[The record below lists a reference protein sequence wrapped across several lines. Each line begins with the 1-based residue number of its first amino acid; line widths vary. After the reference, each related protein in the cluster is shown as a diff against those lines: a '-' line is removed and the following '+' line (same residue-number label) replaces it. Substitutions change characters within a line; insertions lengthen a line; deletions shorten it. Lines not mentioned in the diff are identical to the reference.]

1 MGRTHWLYT
10 VPLRLRSLFR
20 RRQVEQELDEEL
32 RYHLERQIEE
42 QIAKGMT
49 EEEARYAA
57 LRALGGVERRKD
69 ECRDMRRVRWV
80 EDLMQD
86 IRYGLRMLRK
96 SPGFA
101 AVAVISLALGIGAN
115 TAIFTLVDQIL
126 LRLLPVHNPHEL
138 FQLRTE
144 GGVIG
149 GNDGDHRETFSYPIY
164 TALRDR
170 NTVFSGITGQR
181 VEYTSLIGEDRSEM
195 ISVGMVAGNFF
206 EVLGIRPY
214 LGRLLTQDD
223 DRTRMGHPVAVLQY
237 GFWQKRFAG
246 NRDIIGSNIRLKGSS
261 FTVIGISA
269 PGFAGTDVGLQTQVW
284 IPVMMSPIVKGNQS
298 AFDDERYSWFYL
310 FGRLKPG
317 VGIDEAQAAMRV
329 LYRQRQEE
337 ELQSQFFQIYPELR
351 ESFLRKTFNLV
362 PAARG
367 DSGLRSQF
375 EQPLIVLQ
383 WLVGFVLLIAC
394 TNVANLLLARGA
406 ARHRELAIRG
416 ALGAGRLRLIRQL
429 FVESSLLALIGGTA
443 GLLLSSW
450 LTRGLIRILPY
461 DPANLFLST
470 SPDLRILLFATGI
483 TLLTALFFGLLPA
496 IRGSQ
501 VSPGA
506 ALKEEA
512 SSIAGGHG
520 HVRLRKAFVA
530 LQVGLSCLLLI
541 GAGLFA
547 RTFQNLKNVG
557 LGFNAENIVRFDVR
571 PATPYDDARKLRTY
585 RSLME
590 GLATVTGVEAVG
602 ASSVS
607 LFTGG
612 HSDGHINLP
621 GADPK
626 GDTYTWS
633 FFNLITPGYFEALG
647 IPIKAG
653 RDLSWSDWGDS
664 RKVCLVNEALVNQYL
679 GGANAVGRLA
689 AAGAKNT
696 PDTEIIGVFGDA
708 RYHHVRGNIPRQ
720 AFGPMDTH
728 ISGIDGVN
736 VFARIQGDPRAVMP
750 QLREQVRRID
760 ANLIVHDMR
769 TLDDQLNLLLS
780 DERLLSILSVGFALL
795 ASLLAVIGV
804 HGVLTF
810 VVARRTR
817 EIGIRIALGADKRG
831 VILLIMREMVPLILI
846 GIAAGVITGLLCGRF
861 VKSQLFGVQATD
873 LPVYVICAAIL
884 LAAAL
889 IVAFLPAWRA
899 SRIDPMIALRHD

>member
-20 RRQVEQELDEEL
+20 RARVEQELDEEL

-49 EEEARYAA
+49 PEEARYAA
-57 LRALGGVERRKD
+57 LRALGGVEQRKE
-69 ECRDMRRVRWV
+69 ECRDMRRVRWI

-86 IRYGLRMLRK
+86 LRYGLRMLRK
-96 SPGFA
+96 NPGFT

-115 TAIFTLVDQIL
+115 TAIFTLVDQIV
-126 LRLLPVHNPHEL
+126 LRLLAVHNPHEL
-138 FQLRTE
+138 VQLRTE

-149 GNDGDHRETFSYPIY
+149 GNNGDHRQTFSYPIY

-170 NTVFSGITGQR
+170 NTVFSGLTGQR
-181 VEYTSLIGEDRSEM
+181 VEFASMVGEDRSEM
-195 ISVGMVAGNFF
+195 INVGMVAGNFF

-223 DRTRMGHPVAVLQY
+223 DRRRMGHPVAVLQY

-284 IPVMMSPIVKGNQS
+284 IPVMMSPIVTGNQS
-298 AFDDERYSWFYL
+298 AFDDERYTWFQL

-317 VGIDEAQAAMRV
+317 VSIDEAQADMRV

-337 ELQSQFFQIYPELR
+337 ELRSPFFQTYPELR

-367 DSGLRSQF
+367 QSGLRSQF

-429 FVESSLLALIGGTA
+429 FVESSFLALIGGTA

-461 DPANLFLST
+461 DPANLSLST
-470 SPDLRILLFATGI
+470 SPDLRILLFATVI
-483 TLLTALFFGLLPA
+483 TLMTALFFGLLPA
-496 IRGSQ
+496 IRGSR

-520 HVRLRKAFVA
+520 HVRLRKGFVA

-547 RTFQNLKNVG
+547 RTFQNLKNVD

-571 PATPYDDARKLRTY
+571 PATPYDDARKLRIY

-679 GGANAVGRLA
+679 GGAKAVGRLA

-708 RYHHVRGNIPRQ
+708 RYHHVRGSIPRQ
-720 AFGPMDTH
+720 ACGPMDTH

-736 VFARIQGDPRAVMP
+736 VFTRIKGDPRAVMP

-795 ASLLAVIGV
+795 ASLLAVIGL

-831 VILLIMREMVPLILI
+831 VIRLIMREMVPLILI

-861 VKSQLFGVQATD
+861 VESQLFGVKATD

-889 IVAFLPAWRA
+889 IAAFLPAWRA
-899 SRIDPMIALRHD
+899 SRIDPMIALRQE